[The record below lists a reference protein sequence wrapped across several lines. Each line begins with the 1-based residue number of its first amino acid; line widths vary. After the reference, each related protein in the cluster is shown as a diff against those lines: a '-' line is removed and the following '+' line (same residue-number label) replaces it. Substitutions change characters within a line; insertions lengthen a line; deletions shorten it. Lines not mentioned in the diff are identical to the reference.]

1 MKVAILGAAGRI
13 SRMLTDNLRN
23 ETDHDIVLF
32 ARNASGRLEAADAD
46 KETVIDGDFKDR
58 DVLKRAISGADVVY
72 LNEMAD
78 TNGIENIIEVME
90 ETEVSRLVAASVLDI
105 YDDVAGEFGRW
116 NDNIIGNLPVMQVHK
131 ENAQSV
137 EDSGLDY
144 TLLRLTWLYDDAE
157 KESYSTT
164 DKGEPFVGAQVTR
177 NAVARMVMDII
188 QDPSKFS
195 RESPGVFEPGSE
207 EMVKP
212 DFY

>member
-13 SRMLTDNLRN
+13 SRMLTHNLRN

>member
-13 SRMLTDNLRN
+13 SGMLIENLRN
-23 ETDHDIVLF
+23 ETAHGIVLF
-32 ARNASGRLEAADAD
+32 ARNASGRLEVVNPE

-58 DVLKRAISGADVVY
+58 DELKRAISGADLVY

-78 TNGIENIIEVME
+78 RFGIENIIEVME
-90 ETEVSRLVAASVLDI
+90 ETGVKRLIAASVLDI

-116 NDNIIGNLPVMQVHK
+116 NNSIIGNLPVMQVHK
-131 ENAQSV
+131 ESAQAV
-137 EDSGLDY
+137 ESSGLDY
-144 TLLRLTWLYDDAE
+144 TLLRLTWLYDNAGN
-157 KESYSTT
+157 KSYSTT
-164 DKGEPFVGAQVTR
+164 DKGEPFVGVQVTR

-188 QDPSKFS
+188 EDPSKFS

-207 EMVKP
+207 DMVKP